1 MGNYIFMQTLFGQT
15 VDQDLKIVCKLA
27 LGKPENVF
35 TKTARGTRPI
45 NERKTR

>member
-1 MGNYIFMQTLFGQT
+1 MQTLFGQT